1 MADPEKDCLICRG
14 PDGDPEF
21 ERFQVWEDRYW
32 RLTIS
37 LSAEVPGFAYL
48 EPKRHIPYISA
59 LDGPEAQ
66 TFGEVLARTSRI
78 LREETGAELVYV
90 YVFGGGIPHLHV
102 HLAPHRANDAL
113 NSQMVRGELQQEKLP
128 SGITRFVSK
137 EFPPL
142 SEHELRA
149 VGLRVGQ
156 RLAGA
161 TG

>member
-1 MADPEKDCLICRG
+1 MTDPGNSCLICRG
-14 PDGDPEF
+14 VNGDPEF

-48 EPKRHIPYISA
+48 EPKRHIPYITD

-66 TFGEVLARTSRI
+66 TFGEVLARTSKV

-102 HLAPHRANDAL
+102 HLAPHRTNDAL
-113 NSQMVRGELQQEKLP
+113 NSQMVRGALEEEHLP
-128 SGITRFVSK
+128 SGVTRFVST

-142 SEHELRA
+142 PEHELRA
-149 VGLRVGQ
+149 VGERVGR
-156 RLAGA
+156 RLAA
-161 TG
+161 DD

>member
-1 MADPEKDCLICRG
+1 MAT
-14 PDGDPEF
+14 PEF

-48 EPKRHIPYISA
+48 EPKRHIPYVTD

-66 TFGEVLARTSRI
+66 TFGEVLARTSRV

-102 HLAPHRANDAL
+102 HLAPHRTNDAL
-113 NSQMVRGELQQEKLP
+113 NSRMVRGELQEERLP
-128 SGITRFVSK
+128 SGVTRFVST
-137 EFPPL
+137 EFPPIP
-142 SEHELRA
+142 EHELRA
-149 VGLRVGQ
+149 VGQRVGR
-156 RLAGA
+156 RLSAGD
-161 TG
+161 